1 MALGTS
7 ANGPALKAVRAGGFG
22 RQVKLATFDIT
33 PEVLEA
39 VRIKRVL
46 FAVDQQPYLQGFTP
60 VMLLAERSRHGLFP
74 ARGELIATGPK
85 FITAGDVT
93 DELIEL
99 SRRGLR

>member
-1 MALGTS
+1 M
-7 ANGPALKAVRAGGFG
+7 
-22 RQVKLATFDIT
+22 KLATFDIT
-33 PEVLEA
+33 PEVLQA

-46 FAVDQQPYLQGFTP
+46 FAVDQQPYLQGYTP

-74 ARGELIATGPK
+74 ARGELIATGPR
-85 FITAGDVT
+85 FITAADVT